1 MKGKSFQQWFID
13 DYMLNEVGMSPLVS
27 GFFWDDVWT
36 SDKCFGG
43 YDQVK
48 DTCKDMGLTSTDL
61 AQGTKAW
68 NANMAALREKVLSV
82 GKFAWQVGRGRFGS
96 LSPSPLTRALL
107 LCLRPNQPGCT
118 DAVVRQSFR
127 SWHYLC
133 SSSCAARKLRLRPA
147 LALQGGQPRPDAR
160 DDVLVRARRLQRRSE
175 QARVVLT
182 GPR

>member
-1 MKGKSFQQWFID
+1 MFPLGFYVFNHSSTTIVKGKSFQQWFID

-68 NANMAALREKVLSV
+68 NASAMR
-82 GKFAWQVGRGRFGS
+82 
-96 LSPSPLTRALL
+96 
-107 LCLRPNQPGCT
+107 
-118 DAVVRQSFR
+118 
-127 SWHYLC
+127 
-133 SSSCAARKLRLRPA
+133 SCASGEAENLSGSP
-147 LALQGGQPRPDAR
+147 
-160 DDVLVRARRLQRRSE
+160 
-175 QARVVLT
+175 
-182 GPR
+182 